1 MALPDLL
8 RRAEDIRNLAR
19 NPGWEL
25 ILDVVGSWETLNLQR
40 LLNET
45 TKAEDISRL
54 RGLLTGLASARE
66 AAASIVAYAEEAEA
80 KANERVHAQEPQHV

>member
-1 MALPDLL
+1 MTLPDLL
-8 RRAEDIRNLAR
+8 RRADDVRNLAR

-25 ILDVVGSWETLNLQR
+25 VLDVIGSWEALNLQR

-45 TKAEDISRL
+45 TKPEDIARL

-66 AAASIVAYAEEAEA
+66 AADSIVAYAEEAEA
-80 KANERVHAQEPQHV
+80 KANERVRAQEHEHV